1 MVECARL
8 ESVYAARYQGFES
21 LTLRKLKQPHLREVV
36 LVYVKVCKGF
46 ESRRRCALVRRRGRV
61 GALIEQRAERGSEA

>member
-46 ESRRRCALVRRRGRV
+46 KYLD
-61 GALIEQRAERGSEA
+61 

>member
-1 MVECARL
+1 MLKSVRDSKAGGDAHLCAAEAGSGRL
-8 ESVYAARYQGFES
+8 ASVDCEAGKRGLATVTES

-46 ESRRRCALVRRRGRV
+46 KYLD
-61 GALIEQRAERGSEA
+61 